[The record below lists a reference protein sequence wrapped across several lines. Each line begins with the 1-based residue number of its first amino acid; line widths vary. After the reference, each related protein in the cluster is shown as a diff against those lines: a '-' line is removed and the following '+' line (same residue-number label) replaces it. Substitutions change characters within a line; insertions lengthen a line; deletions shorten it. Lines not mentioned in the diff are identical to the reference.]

1 MFDASSSQQP
11 IANSVS
17 WLADTLLG
25 ELAITLCVVAVALV
39 GFSMLTGRLSLR
51 RGARVVLGC
60 FILLGAPLLAANLTG
75 LAQDS
80 SPTGA
85 LVFDA
90 YGEALGPREQ
100 LAPATFDPD
109 APSFVVPGPPP
120 PVPDPVSQM
129 PPGPPPP
136 VPESVEG
143 SEAAGE

>member
-1 MFDASSSQQP
+1 MFDASASQQP

-17 WLADTLLG
+17 WIADTLLG
-25 ELAITLCVVAVALV
+25 ELAISLCVVAVALV

-60 FILLGAPLLAANLTG
+60 FILLGAPVLAANLTG

-80 SPTGA
+80 GPPSA
-85 LVFDA
+85 VVFDV
-90 YGEALGPREQ
+90 YGDTLGPREE
-100 LAPATFDPD
+100 LAPAVFDPD

-120 PVPDPVSQM
+120 PVPDFL

-136 VPESVEG
+136 VPDSDPA
-143 SEAAGE
+143 STPPTQ